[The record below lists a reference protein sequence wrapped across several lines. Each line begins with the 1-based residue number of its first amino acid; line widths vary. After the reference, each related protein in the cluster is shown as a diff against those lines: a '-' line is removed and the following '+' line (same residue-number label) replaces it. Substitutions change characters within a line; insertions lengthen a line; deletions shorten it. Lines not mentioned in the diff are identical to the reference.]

1 MVPTNRN
8 QLGTVLRYLNEHE
21 IIFFPPGLLRPEGA
35 MENLSGKGG
44 GTAYCVPAVFWA
56 QDLER
61 RGAAEPRV

>member
-1 MVPTNRN
+1 
-8 QLGTVLRYLNEHE
+8 
-21 IIFFPPGLLRPEGA
+21 

-56 QDLER
+56 QDPER